1 MNAPNLISL
10 VRLLA
15 VPLVVWLTLE
25 GHGVW
30 AFWVFVGAG
39 VSDAIDGAIAKR
51 FGLATDLGR
60 YLDPIADKVLLVAV
74 YVTLGSAG
82 AVATWLVMLVVTR
95 DALIVGGAMLSQA
108 RGHGVQIQ
116 PLLLSK
122 VNTAMQIVLA
132 AALLG
137 ELAYG
142 SFAELAAPWVKP
154 VLVWTVAAT
163 TTASGIVYLWRWG
176 AAAPEEA

>member
-10 VRLLA
+10 LRLLA
-15 VPLVVWLTLE
+15 VPLVVWLILE
-25 GHGVW
+25 GYGVW
-30 AFWVFVGAG
+30 AFWAFVGAG

-51 FGLATDLGR
+51 FDLATDLGR

-74 YVTLGSAG
+74 FVTLGVSG
-82 AVATWLVMLVVTR
+82 AVASWLVMLVVTR
-95 DALIVGGAMLSQA
+95 DAMIVGGAMLSQA

-122 VNTAMQIVLA
+122 VNTAAQIVLA
-132 AALLG
+132 SVLLG

-142 SFAELAAPWVKP
+142 SFADFAAAWVTP

-163 TTASGIVYLWRWG
+163 TTASGFAYLWRWG